1 MTPEAHSNDSIL
13 SNETVATSRPQSQT
27 HFRRELASS
36 GEDRKGQM
44 PARALD
50 AQCINTIR
58 TLAMD
63 AVQQANSGHPGTPMA
78 LAPVAYTLWQN
89 FLRFNPDDPLWPNR
103 DRFVL
108 SNGHSSM
115 LLYALL
121 HLAGVKAVNA
131 QYEHLDEP
139 AVTLDSIKRFRQ
151 LGSKCP
157 GHPEYHLTSGVET
170 TTGPLGQGCGNS
182 VGMALAGRWLA
193 KHFNRPDHAMFD
205 YDVYTI
211 CSDGDMMEGVAS
223 EAASLAGHQM
233 LGNLCWI
240 YDSNR
245 ITIEGHTDLA
255 FSDDVAARFLA
266 YGWNVQRV
274 GDANDT
280 ERLTQAIDVFKRTD
294 DVPTLIVVESHIG
307 YGAPHKHDTSAAH
320 GEPLGEE
327 EIRLAKRSY
336 GWPEEAKFLVPD
348 GVREH
353 FRDGIGR
360 RGRSLQE
367 DWSAL
372 FKSYRKKYPDLAE
385 RIERMQRR
393 DLPDGWDSSLPT
405 FPADAKGLATRD
417 SSGKVLNAIAVNYP
431 WLIGGSADLA
441 PSTKTHLAFE
451 GAGDLE
457 ASTPGGRNM
466 HFGIREHA
474 MGAILNGLALSK
486 VRPYGAGFLIFS
498 DYMKPPIRLAA
509 LMELPVIYVF
519 THDSIGVGED
529 GPTHQPVEQLVAL
542 RSIPGLITLRPADA
556 NEVVEAWRV
565 IIGLKDRPAC
575 LVLSRQ
581 ALPTF
586 DRTRTAPAAGLARGA
601 YVLIDA
607 PERKPDVILIG
618 TGSEVALCV
627 AAFEELKRQNIP
639 ARVVSMPSW
648 ELFEQQDESYRD
660 NVLPPDIT
668 ARVSV
673 EMGSVIGW
681 DRYAGPTGAKIG
693 MHTFGSSAPLKDLL
707 TEFGFTP
714 AKVLAAA
721 KEQIAKSKGTT

>member
-27 HFRRELASS
+27 HSRRELAGS
-36 GEDRKGQM
+36 GEDRKGHM
-44 PARALD
+44 PARHID

-360 RGRSLQE
+360 RGRGLQE

-627 AAFEELKRQNIP
+627 AAFEELKQQNIP

-707 TEFGFTP
+707 TKFGFTP